1 MKPMRSTAPT
11 WSILH
16 PAFAYTPA
24 ASTDVRARFRRIQRE
39 QREQQE
45 IAKARAEQESR
56 ERNNVRS

>member
-1 MKPMRSTAPT
+1 MKPMRSNAPT

-16 PAFAYTPA
+16 PTFAYTPA
-24 ASTDVRARFRRIQRE
+24 AATDVRARFRRVL
-39 QREQQE
+39 REQQE